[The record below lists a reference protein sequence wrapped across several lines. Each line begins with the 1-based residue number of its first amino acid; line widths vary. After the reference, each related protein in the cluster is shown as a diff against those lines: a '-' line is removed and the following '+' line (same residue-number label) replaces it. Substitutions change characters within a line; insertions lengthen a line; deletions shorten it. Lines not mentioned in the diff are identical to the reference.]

1 MISLID
7 KYRQKSEKE
16 KKATAFLIS
25 FFITGVI
32 FVVWFSAFWP
42 KIFGSSE
49 VSDKKFNTPKDS
61 LTAIIISAF
70 DDVKNQT
77 VEMKNNL
84 KDMDFTSDVEYK
96 SIDKY

>member
-32 FVVWFSAFWP
+32 FVVWFSL
-42 KIFGSSE
+42 ISS
-49 VSDKKFNTPKDS
+49 
-61 LTAIIISAF
+61 
-70 DDVKNQT
+70 
-77 VEMKNNL
+77 NN
-84 KDMDFTSDVEYK
+84 
-96 SIDKY
+96 